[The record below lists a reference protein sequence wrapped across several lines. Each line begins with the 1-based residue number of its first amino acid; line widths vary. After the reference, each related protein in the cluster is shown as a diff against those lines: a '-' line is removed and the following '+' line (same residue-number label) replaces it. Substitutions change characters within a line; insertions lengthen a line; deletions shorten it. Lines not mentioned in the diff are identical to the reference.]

1 MPKKYLKKDI
11 YLQKKGRK
19 LLIIWD
25 YYNSIIM
32 EYQKW
37 HLLDYTPNHP
47 TKFRAK
53 K

>member
-1 MPKKYLKKDI
+1 
-11 YLQKKGRK
+11 
-19 LLIIWD
+19 
-25 YYNSIIM
+25 M

-53 K
+53 NWLEIKDDIRGM